1 MDHEQ
6 IVTNL
11 IDIFVENDIEAFR
24 LKCDTPTVTIH
35 PDALGEQKDRS
46 VQMNI
51 TPIHIDDDYIMFQIH
66 TIVSGC
72 TDPKSHT
79 DIVKA
84 LNEIN
89 IATMCGA
96 YVLIPEDDLVIHR
109 HTVSTT
115 PDSYEVMVALAVN
128 DVLTAIDKDM
138 SLLTEI

>member
-11 IDIFVENDIEAFR
+11 IDILTENDIEAFR
-24 LKCDTPTVTIH
+24 LKCDTPTVAIY

-51 TPIHIDDDYIMFQIH
+51 IPIHTDDDYIIFQIH
-66 TIVSGC
+66 TIVSRG
-72 TDPKSHT
+72 TDPKNHM

-89 IATMCGA
+89 IATTCGA
-96 YVLIPEDDLVIHR
+96 YVLIPEDDLVVHR

-128 DVLTAIDKDM
+128 DVLTAIDRDM